1 VPSGAGRAAPDPA
14 VPLSSPASVRTAL
27 ILAVGVGSLS
37 WAAILIRLTS
47 APAVTV
53 AAWRM
58 VLASVVLVPIVG
70 LNRHPLSRSG
80 LRLAIAA
87 GAFLALHFVLWIE
100 SLRHTTVA
108 SSVTLVTTNPIF
120 VGILSAVVLGERPS
134 RALWQ
139 GIGLSVAGGL
149 LLGWGDVAL
158 GGAALWGNALAL
170 LGAVAASAYLL
181 LGRRA
186 RGENL
191 LPYVALTYGTAAAI
205 LLVGA
210 TAAGRGAPLPP
221 SGDWLWLGLMAAGPQ
236 LLGHTSVNWALRRLP
251 ASAVAVA
258 ILGEPV
264 GATLWAYLVLGER
277 PGIVQ
282 GLGIV
287 LVLVGIVRALRG
299 ARF

>member
-1 VPSGAGRAAPDPA
+1 MRLNPSSSTRTGLGLGAG
-14 VPLSSPASVRTAL
+14 VLF
-27 ILAVGVGSLS
+27 LS
-37 WAAILIRLTS
+37 WAAILIRLTGG
-47 APAVTV
+47 PAVTV

-58 VLASVVLVPIVG
+58 ALSAAVLIPIVG
-70 LNRHPLSRSG
+70 LSRQTLSRSG
-80 LRLAIAA
+80 LRLASVA
-87 GAFLALHFVLWIE
+87 GGFLALHFVFWIE

-108 SSVTLVTTNPIF
+108 SSVALVTTNPIF
-120 VGILSAVVLGERPS
+120 VGLLSAAVLGERPS

-149 LLGWGDVAL
+149 LIGWGDFAL
-158 GGAALWGNALAL
+158 GGAALLGDGLAL

-181 LGRRA
+181 LGRLA

-191 LPYVALTYGTAAAI
+191 LPYVAMAYGTAAVL

-210 TAAGRGAPLPP
+210 TVAGRGAPLPP

-236 LLGHTSVNWALRRLP
+236 LVGHTSVNWALRRLP

-264 GATLWAYLVLGER
+264 GASLWAYLVFGEK
-277 PGIVQ
+277 PGIAQ

-287 LVLVGIVRALRG
+287 LVLLGIVRALRG
-299 ARF
+299 VRL